1 MFFTTWRVGLFFHS
15 TASSQFFI
23 SRLAVALREEPS
35 AANFLK
41 AAIDNVNTK
50 QYESDVMT
58 QKLIMGENVELHDV
72 MITAQK
78 ATIALNAT
86 MEVRNK
92 VVEAYQEIIR
102 MPV

>member
-1 MFFTTWRVGLFFHS
+1 MAIQSIF
-15 TASSQFFI
+15 
-23 SRLAVALREEPS
+23 S
-35 AANFLK
+35 AAPTAGLMKLDTQVKPTPYESQQNFGNLLK
-41 AAIDNVNTK
+41 NAIESVNTK
-50 QYESDVMT
+50 QNESDMMT
-58 QKLIMGENVELHDV
+58 QKLVMGENVELHDV

-92 VVEAYQEIIR
+92 VIEAYQEIIR